1 MVNNENLSPYKLVY
15 VIVNFGKGSE
25 VLRIARANGTNGG
38 TILLGRG
45 TVKSGLLNFFALYEI
60 RKEIVLIVADNET
73 AKSALEALNRD
84 MMLDRPN
91 HGIAFT
97 VDIREVEGSKELG
110 CNSLQEGRGEKE
122 IMYHLITVI
131 VDRGKAEEVI
141 DAATEMGSKGGTVIN
156 ARGSGVH
163 ETSTLFAM
171 EIEPEKEI
179 VMIVSEKELTQTIV
193 NKIREKLRIDE
204 PGKGILFIQNVAD
217 AYGLLK

>member
-1 MVNNENLSPYKLVY
+1 MASNKNISPYKLIYAV
-15 VIVNFGKGSE
+15 VNFGKGSE
-25 VLRIARANGTNGG
+25 VLRIARENGISGG

-45 TVKSGLLNFFALYEI
+45 TVRSGLLNFFALYEI
-60 RKEIVLIVADNET
+60 RKEIVLIVANNRN
-73 AKSALEALNRD
+73 AKSLLEALDRE
-84 MMLDRPN
+84 MMLDRPD

-97 VDIREVEGSKELG
+97 VDIQEVEGSKELG

-122 IMYHLITVI
+122 IMYQLITVI

-141 DAATEMGSKGGTVIN
+141 DTATEMGSKGGTVIN

-163 ETSTLFAM
+163 ERSTLFAM

-179 VMIVSEKELTQTIV
+179 VMIVSNKELTQTIV

-204 PGKGILFIQNVAD
+204 PGKGIIFIQNVGD

>member
-1 MVNNENLSPYKLVY
+1 VASNENLSPYKLVY

-73 AKSALEALNRD
+73 AKRALEALNRD

>member
-1 MVNNENLSPYKLVY
+1 VVNNENLSPYKLVY

-163 ETSTLFAM
+163 ERSTLFAM

>member
-73 AKSALEALNRD
+73 AKRALEALNRD

-163 ETSTLFAM
+163 ERSTLFAM

>member
-163 ETSTLFAM
+163 ERSTLFAM

>member
-1 MVNNENLSPYKLVY
+1 MASNENLSPYKLVY

-73 AKSALEALNRD
+73 AKRALEALNRD